1 MTFYAL
7 TRKFWI
13 FDLTLNWYI
22 PRELYSGLSIERG
35 NRSLTPQLK
44 SAVLSQIMVNFSRL
58 SQGKIDS
65 FSENRTELID
75 NGASL
80 YHKKAKLGLNL
91 T

>member
-1 MTFYAL
+1 M
-7 TRKFWI
+7 
-13 FDLTLNWYI
+13 TLNWYI

-75 NGASL
+75 NGALL